1 MNDVAAQGYRRI
13 TTEILRISTA
23 VLALTLPLA
32 LLPAQAAAEPGAPDL
47 DSVVLSLNEEN
58 SGGPR

>member
-32 LLPAQAAAEPGAPDL
+32 LLPATAAAGAPDL
-47 DSVVLSLNEEN
+47 DSVVLSLDEEN